1 MKVTLQ
7 INVAYIE
14 LSWKFH
20 IYFSKPIIYFA
31 TMPVYEYKALNV
43 KGKKVSGII
52 DAEGAQI
59 ARQKLRSSGI
69 FPVSVSEVQDV
80 TGKKEHGAGAFIR
93 IFNRVKPSEV
103 ALMTRQL
110 ATLVGAGFPLVNAVD
125 TLIPQ
130 MPAYALKKILAGIKE
145 SILEGNSF
153 SRALSPFPR
162 VFSSLYVNMVHAGE
176 TSGTLE
182 IVLER
187 LAELT
192 EKQEAFKNRLRTAL
206 TYPLLMAFIGALV
219 LFLLMTYIIPGITS
233 IFTDMDQQLP
243 APTRFLITV
252 SDLLKSFWWVVALG
266 MVIAA
271 LSFHGVKKTEK
282 GHRLIDKTVLLI
294 PIAGQ
299 LIRKLAAARFSRTL
313 GSLLENGVSMLT
325 ALDIVKNIVGNVLI
339 ADAVESAATEVER
352 GESLGGALGGTG
364 VLPNLCI
371 QMIQVG
377 EQSGEL
383 ESMLNKVAD
392 VFEIEV
398 ESSVMRLTS
407 LLEPLMILVMG
418 VVVGFIV
425 LSICLPIFE
434 MNQLV
439 R

>member
-1 MKVTLQ
+1 M
-7 INVAYIE
+7 N
-14 LSWKFH
+14 
-20 IYFSKPIIYFA
+20 
-31 TMPVYEYKALNV
+31 
-43 KGKKVSGII
+43 
-52 DAEGAQI
+52 
-59 ARQKLRSSGI
+59 
-69 FPVSVSEVQDV
+69 
-80 TGKKEHGAGAFIR
+80 
-93 IFNRVKPSEV
+93 
-103 ALMTRQL
+103 
-110 ATLVGAGFPLVNAVD
+110 
-125 TLIPQ
+125 
-130 MPAYALKKILAGIKE
+130 
-145 SILEGNSF
+145 
-153 SRALSPFPR
+153 
-162 VFSSLYVNMVHAGE
+162 
-176 TSGTLE
+176 
-182 IVLER
+182 
-187 LAELT
+187 
-192 EKQEAFKNRLRTAL
+192 
-206 TYPLLMAFIGALV
+206 
-219 LFLLMTYIIPGITS
+219 
-233 IFTDMDQQLP
+233 QQLP

-266 MVIAA
+266 MVIAV

-282 GHRLIDKTVLLI
+282 GNRLIDKTVLLI

-398 ESSVMRLTS
+398 ESSVMRMTS